1 MSAFERTLKR
11 HLVTYRIVSYRI
23 TAVPWSVSLSVSV
36 LDALITP
43 ALPKYVC
50 TSRKVPFF
58 WARDPSPD
66 RTHGSLESLPQTTWL
81 TQPILQVSPNVSDTH
96 TDRPRNIGHILY
108 CAWRCG
114 LINTVIAIRER
125 KCAENYNK

>member
-11 HLVTYRIVSYRI
+11 HLVTYRIVSYHSC
-23 TAVPWSVSLSVSV
+23 SVVCESVCLCVGRTDYPQRFPSMYV
-36 LDALITP
+36 RP
-43 ALPKYVC
+43 PKC
-50 TSRKVPFF
+50 LFF

-81 TQPILQVSPNVSDTH
+81 AQPILQVSPNVSDTH